1 MFKFLLKR
9 NHHVEFFSRAAILGA
24 IQITPY
30 PRFALSSTTPFLAFH

>member
-9 NHHVEFFSRAAILGA
+9 NHRIEFFSRGVLGA

-30 PRFALSSTTPFLAFH
+30 ARVALSSTPPFLTFY